1 MARQMNFE
9 GIHHLALTTARY
21 DETEEFYVKGLGL
34 PVSSS
39 WDTKNGRAMMIDL
52 GNQSYLEVFEKGE
65 KGEKEPSGEAD
76 QEGQKEA
83 QAAPGESAV
92 IHFALRCESCDEAVE
107 IARRAGA
114 EIMSEAHDFYV
125 PSDPPFTCRIAF
137 CRGPNEEE
145 IEFYQK

>member
-1 MARQMNFE
+1 MPTKMAFE

-52 GNQSYLEVFEKGE
+52 GNQNYLEVFEKA
-65 KGEKEPSGEAD
+65 EKEPSGERD
-76 QEGQKEA
+76 KEGRKEA
-83 QAAPGESAV
+83 EAAPDKSAV

-114 EIMSEAHDFYV
+114 EIMSESHDFYV

-137 CRGPNEEE
+137 CRGPNGEE